1 MDYKD
6 SDLNGQ
12 VNLKPEK
19 NNSYEEDYLQWEKKK
34 KPKFSSRVFKIP
46 ETIPFSW
53 FGAFVLI
60 LIILLILVLGGTLGT
75 VVGFENRLKELEK
88 KVVRFQDIDDKATQ
102 VLEQTQA
109 FEQFKDRFDRLEA
122 SMTLRMDHVAKGLND
137 LQKKIAQIRP
147 KKPQVLKPAKVSPK
161 TTTKPSYTVRP
172 GDTLYRISR
181 THGLTV
187 KKLRILNKLS
197 DQAVIHPGQ
206 ELIVGP

>member
-6 SDLNGQ
+6 SDLNGH
-12 VNLKPEK
+12 VNLNPEK

-60 LIILLILVLGGTLGT
+60 LIILLILVFGGTLGT
-75 VVGFENRLKELEK
+75 IVGFENRLKELEK
-88 KVVRFQDIDDKATQ
+88 KIVRFQDINDKATQ

-109 FEQFKDRFDRLEA
+109 FEQFKDRLDRLEA

-137 LQKKIAQIRP
+137 LQKKIAQDRP
-147 KKPQVLKPAKVSPK
+147 KKPQVLKPAKVAPK
-161 TTTKPSYTVRP
+161 TTTKRFYTVRP

-197 DQAVIHPGQ
+197 DKAVIHPGQ
-206 ELIVGP
+206 ALLVSP

>member
-1 MDYKD
+1 MDYKN
-6 SDLNGQ
+6 SDLNGHI
-12 VNLKPEK
+12 NLNPEK

-75 VVGFENRLKELEK
+75 VVGFENRLKELEQ
-88 KVVRFQDIDDKATQ
+88 KVAGFQDMNNKTTQ
-102 VLEQTQA
+102 VLKQVQA

-137 LQKKIAQIRP
+137 LQKKIAQVKP
-147 KKPQVLKPAKVSPK
+147 KKTQVVKPAKAAPK
-161 TTTKPSYTVRP
+161 TTKKRYYTVQS
-172 GDTLYRISR
+172 GDTLYRISQ
-181 THGLTV
+181 TYGLTV
-187 KKLRILNKLS
+187 DKLLILNKLS
-197 DQAVIHPGQ
+197 DTAVIHPGQ
-206 ELIVGP
+206 ELLVSP

>member
-1 MDYKD
+1 MKHKD
-6 SDLNGQ
+6 SDFTDQ
-12 VNLKPEK
+12 VNSEPEK
-19 NNSYEEDYLQWEKKK
+19 NNSYEEDYLQWDKKK
-34 KPKFSSRVFKIP
+34 KPKFGSRAFKIP

-75 VVGFENRLKELEK
+75 VVGFENRLKELER
-88 KVVRFQDIDDKATQ
+88 KVVRFQDIDDKTTQ
-102 VLEQTQA
+102 VLEKDQA

-137 LQKKIAQIRP
+137 LQKKIAQVRP
-147 KKPQVLKPAKVSPK
+147 KKPQVLKPAKVAPK
-161 TTTKPSYTVRP
+161 TAKKRYYTVRP

-206 ELIVGP
+206 ELLVSP

>member
-6 SDLNGQ
+6 SDLKGQ
-12 VNLKPEK
+12 VNSEPEK
-19 NNSYEEDYLQWEKKK
+19 NNSYEEDYLQWNKKK
-34 KPKFSSRVFKIP
+34 KPKFGSRVFKIP

-60 LIILLILVLGGTLGT
+60 LIILLILVLGKTLGT
-75 VVGFENRLKELEK
+75 FVGFENRLKELEQR
-88 KVVRFQDIDDKATQ
+88 VVRFQDIDDKATQ
-102 VLEQTQA
+102 VLEQAQA

-137 LQKKIAQIRP
+137 LQKKIAQVRP
-147 KKPQVLKPAKVSPK
+147 KKPQVLKPAKVAPK
-161 TTTKPSYTVRP
+161 TTKKRYYTVRS
-172 GDTLYRISR
+172 GDTLYGISR

-197 DQAVIHPGQ
+197 DKAVIHPGQ
-206 ELIVGP
+206 ELLVGP

>member
-6 SDLNGQ
+6 SELNSH
-12 VNLKPEK
+12 VNLNPEK

-88 KVVRFQDIDDKATQ
+88 KVVGFQDMDDKATQ
-102 VLEQTQA
+102 VLKQTQA

-137 LQKKIAQIRP
+137 LEKKIAQVRP
-147 KKPQVLKPAKVSPK
+147 KKPQVLKPAKVAPK
-161 TTTKPSYTVRP
+161 TATKRFYTVRP

-197 DQAVIHPGQ
+197 DKAIIQPGQ
-206 ELIVGP
+206 ALLVSP

>member
-1 MDYKD
+1 MDHKD
-6 SDLNGQ
+6 SDITGQ
-12 VNLKPEK
+12 VNSEPEN
-19 NNSYEEDYLQWEKKK
+19 NNSYEEDYLQWDKKK
-34 KPKFSSRVFKIP
+34 KPKFRSRAFKIP

-75 VVGFENRLKELEK
+75 VVGFENRLKELEQRM
-88 KVVRFQDIDDKATQ
+88 VRFQDIDDKTTP
-102 VLEQTQA
+102 VLEQAQA

-137 LQKKIAQIRP
+137 LQKKMAQVRP
-147 KKPQVLKPAKVSPK
+147 KKPQVLKPAKVAPK
-161 TTTKPSYTVRP
+161 TTTKRSYTVRP

-197 DQAVIHPGQ
+197 DKAVIHPGQ
-206 ELIVGP
+206 ELLVGP

>member
-1 MDYKD
+1 MKHKD
-6 SDLNGQ
+6 SDFADQ
-12 VNLKPEK
+12 VNSEPEK
-19 NNSYEEDYLQWEKKK
+19 NNSYEEDYLQWDKKK
-34 KPKFSSRVFKIP
+34 KSKFGSRAFKIP

-60 LIILLILVLGGTLGT
+60 LILLLILVLGGTLGT
-75 VVGFENRLKELEK
+75 VVGFENRLKELEQ
-88 KVVRFQDIDDKATQ
+88 KVVRFQDIDDKTTQ
-102 VLEQTQA
+102 VLEEAQA

-137 LQKKIAQIRP
+137 LQKKIAQVRP
-147 KKPQVLKPAKVSPK
+147 KKPQVSKPTKVAPK
-161 TTTKPSYTVRP
+161 TTKKSYYTVRL

-206 ELIVGP
+206 ELLVSP